1 MHLHMQVVYDA
12 GKCVEECAG
21 EGECEMK
28 DGGERYGAKGSETR
42 GACVSVCEYVS
53 ARACECA

>member
-12 GKCVEECAG
+12 GKCVGECAG

-42 GACVSVCEYVS
+42 GACVSVCV
-53 ARACECA
+53 